1 MEENKF
7 NFSEEEE
14 KKHEALENAKK
25 DAAVEES
32 KKAVTKDAK
41 GLFQNIKK
49 FLKLPKVFTEE
60 KKIQLELLN
69 NQ

>member
-1 MEENKF
+1 MDNQENKF

-49 FLKLPKVFTEE
+49 GIISGGSYANYCKNK
-60 KKIQLELLN
+60 
-69 NQ
+69 